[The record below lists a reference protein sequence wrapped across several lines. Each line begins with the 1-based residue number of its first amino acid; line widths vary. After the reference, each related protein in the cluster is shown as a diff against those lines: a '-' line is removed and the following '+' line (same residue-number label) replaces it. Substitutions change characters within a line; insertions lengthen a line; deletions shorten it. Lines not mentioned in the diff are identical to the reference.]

1 MLGYSEH
8 GPALAAFHPDHGPHG
23 HHHLHLLHNVYLP
36 WALLTG
42 VLSCLTVGLIFK
54 TARHCCRCRRRK
66 QGTLASQ
73 LSELA
78 SQSDTFSNPL
88 VAKAP
93 PTLAMQAV
101 GVIPKSD
108 PDWIGNVPWS
118 DWQIDQKDILL
129 CRRPDGRLW
138 ELGAGASA
146 KVSHG
151 LPYYRH
157 TLLPLVL
164 VYFPLYTAFLRTS
177 FTVTTGVDRCL
188 GC

>member
-1 MLGYSEH
+1 MLGYGEH
-8 GPALAAFHPDHGPHG
+8 GPALAASHPDHGPHG
-23 HHHLHLLHNVYLP
+23 HHHPPHNVYLP

-42 VLSCLTVGLIFK
+42 VLSFLAVGLIFK
-54 TARHCCRCRRRK
+54 TARHCCRRSLRK
-66 QGTLASQ
+66 QATLASQ

-78 SQSDTFSNPL
+78 SQSDTVPNPL

-93 PTLAMQAV
+93 PTMAAQAV

-118 DWQIDQKDILL
+118 DWQIDQEDILL

-146 KVSHG
+146 KVSQG
-151 LPYYRH
+151 
-157 TLLPLVL
+157 
-164 VYFPLYTAFLRTS
+164 
-177 FTVTTGVDRCL
+177 
-188 GC
+188 